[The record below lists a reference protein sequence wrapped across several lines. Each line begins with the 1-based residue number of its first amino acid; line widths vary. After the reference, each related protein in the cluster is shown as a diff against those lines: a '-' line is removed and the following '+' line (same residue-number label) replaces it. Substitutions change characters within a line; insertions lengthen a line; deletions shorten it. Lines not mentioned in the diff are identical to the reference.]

1 VKDVYIA
8 ASTTRLPHSLAPEQT
23 MDILY
28 PPTLADGRPNR
39 LARRA
44 ARAVG
49 IASRPTVRDPAAW
62 PAKQLAC
69 PEYHPL
75 AWCSS
80 IVEELAGSVASAEIG
95 FASVAYNISSDP
107 DVLPSMSARVAAA
120 LGLALEVPPDERA
133 FLGCAGGLF
142 SLDAAV
148 RYCRQASKAALVCCF
163 DQCSWLVNPILDV
176 DQPGFKDH
184 LRASLLFSDGAAG
197 LLVVP
202 AGQRAAFRRPLM
214 RILDVHCDFVASA
227 AVRMSEGSLRL
238 TQDLEAD
245 VPGVVAQRVIRPML
259 ERHGLAV
266 ADIDEWALHQGG
278 RPLLDRFADPDVLGL
293 SEPQRARALEL
304 FARYGNLSAPS
315 WMFVLDSFLRDEAS
329 AKPGRKGMI
338 VAFGA
343 GFYLGAALYEWE
355 AP

>member
-1 VKDVYIA
+1 VKPVYIA

-28 PPTLADGRPNR
+28 PPSLAEGRPNR

-62 PAKQLAC
+62 PAKQLARS
-69 PEYHPL
+69 EYRPL

-80 IVEELAGSVASAEIG
+80 IMAELASLVSPAEIG
-95 FASVAYNISSDP
+95 FASVAYNISSDI
-107 DVLPSMSARVAAA
+107 DVLPSLSARVAGA

-133 FLGCAGGLF
+133 FLGCAGGVF

-148 RYCRQASKAALVCCF
+148 RYCRDASKGALVCCF
-163 DQCSWLVNPILDV
+163 DQCSWLVNPIHDV
-176 DQPGFKDH
+176 EQPAFQDH

-197 LLVVP
+197 LSVVP
-202 AGQRAAFRRPLM
+202 AGLRSAFRRPLM

-245 VPGVVAQRVIRPML
+245 VPGMVAQRVIRPML
-259 ERHGLAV
+259 ARHGLAV
-266 ADIDEWALHQGG
+266 ADVDEWALHQGG
-278 RPLLDRFADPDVLGL
+278 RPLLDRFGDPDILGL
-293 SEPQRARALEL
+293 SEQQRARALEL
-304 FARYGNLSAPS
+304 FSRYGNLSAPS
-315 WMFVLDSFLRDEAS
+315 WMFVLDSFLHDS
-329 AKPGRKGMI
+329 AGAVPGRKGMI

-343 GFYLGAALYEWE
+343 GFYVGAALYEWE